1 MSKRISWHLAL
12 PVAMAFMMPSLSDA
26 QTRSTASTVTATA
39 TASKAWAVP
48 RTPWGDPD
56 LQGLWPSIDM
66 QGTPYER
73 PKEFGTRSQLTD
85 AEFAARQAQRKTQ
98 AEADGQ
104 QYVAPRTTPGGTG
117 PPSHWG
123 ERGNPQRQAS
133 LVVDPPDGRL
143 PPMTEEGRTR
153 IEKARSTYFLDFPND
168 VVSHP
173 FETFEDLGPYD
184 RCISRGA
191 LASMLPTGYNM
202 GTEILQ
208 IPGYV
213 IIRIE
218 MIHETRIVP
227 LDGRPHVS
235 QNIRS
240 WMGDPRGRW
249 EGDTLVIET
258 TNFNGKVGLTRN
270 GNTLLT
276 SPDLRLVERLTRV
289 DANTIQYEATVEDP
303 KTWTRTWKVALP
315 FTQHPEYDFFE
326 YACHEGNYAMRNI
339 LSGARADEKKT
350 PESK

>member
-12 PVAMAFMMPSLSDA
+12 PVAMALMMPSLSESPGL
-26 QTRSTASTVTATA
+26 RSTASTATATA

-66 QGTPYER
+66 QGTPYKR

-85 AEFAARQAQRKTQ
+85 AEFAARQARAGRRRPKPT
-98 AEADGQ
+98 ASGPL
-104 QYVAPRTTPGGTG
+104 APRTTPGGTG

-133 LVVDPPDGRL
+133 LVVDPLDGRL
-143 PPMTEEGRTR
+143 PPMTEEGRKR

-173 FETFEDLGPYD
+173 FETFEDFGPYD

-315 FTQHPEYDFFE
+315 FTQHPEYRFLLVHVPRGQLRDE
-326 YACHEGNYAMRNI
+326 EHPQR
-339 LSGARADEKKT
+339 RAGRREEDT
-350 PESK
+350 